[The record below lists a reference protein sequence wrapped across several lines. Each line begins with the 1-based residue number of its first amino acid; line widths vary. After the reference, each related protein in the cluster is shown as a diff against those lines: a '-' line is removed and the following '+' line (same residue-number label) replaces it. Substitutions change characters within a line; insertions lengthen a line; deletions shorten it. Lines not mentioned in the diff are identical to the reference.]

1 MEEAKS
7 LAKIMITIITPS
19 YNRSGMI
26 TVAIESVLTQGFQP
40 FEHIIVDG
48 GSTDGT
54 LEILKQYPHLK
65 VISESDQG
73 MYDALNKGLAA
84 SKGEIIGF
92 LNTDDLYADHFF
104 ADVSAKFD
112 DETVMAVA
120 GRAIVFSELPEG
132 KIKIVDK
139 YSPEDRSLIE
149 CSTIGSNYFNA
160 WFFRRSL
167 FDQIGKFNTSYK
179 IVGDRDFMLR
189 FALSNLRYTFINDL
203 VYKYRQHEDSLTFDK
218 NGEKRAWSADEH
230 LAMTSFYLGDQDLSG
245 LARKLLIQLRTLETV
260 DMAARSIWML
270 NYKKFVHYTVEG
282 FRYNSTWPLRFFQY
296 VLKRGVAMILAKR
309 SAISLR

>member
-26 TVAIESVLTQGFQP
+26 TDAIESVLTQGFQP

-132 KIKIVDK
+132 KNKIVDK

-218 NGEKRAWSADEH
+218 NGQKREWSADEH
-230 LAMTSFYLGDQDLSG
+230 LAMTSLYLGDQDLSG
-245 LARKLLIQLRTLETV
+245 RARKLLVQLRTLETV
-260 DMAARSIWML
+260 DLAARSLWML

-282 FRYNSTWPLRFFQY
+282 FRYDPAWPLRFIQY